1 MRIKIKMQQHTTF
14 NTIATIFATTINCYK
29 TKCKWKIFKINSSRV
44 NNNLHN
50 DIMNVNKTEYKNK
63 DNK

>member
-1 MRIKIKMQQHTTF
+1 MSVKMQHHTAF
-14 NTIATIFATTINCYK
+14 NTIATIFATTINYYK

-50 DIMNVNKTEYKNK
+50 DITRVNKTENKNK